1 MSHIIINGK
10 KNKSNDPC
18 ISAYDRGFTLG
29 HGLFETILI
38 NKGSIPLLEYHWNRL
53 VTSIELIGIKLPFD
67 LLELTNMINDLLHTN
82 SLADVRVA
90 LRLTITDGIS
100 ERGLLSNGNQEPT
113 YILSM
118 SQLPNSLTKSMTAT
132 VVNTRRN
139 EYSLSSRI
147 KSISYLDNIIAK
159 REAVS
164 KGFDE
169 AFLLNSISNLAEGA
183 ISNIFIVKKNN
194 VLTPPIIDGALPGVT
209 RHIILNSLIL
219 DNIEVKEQHINTDM
233 LLDADEV
240 FITNALL
247 GVKPI
252 HMINNKLLSNE
263 FQVANLVSSSL
274 KEQFNYI

>member
-38 NKGSIPLLEYHWNRL
+38 NKGSIPLLEYHWKRF

-118 SQLPNSLTKSMTAT
+118 SQLPNGLAKSMTAT

-139 EYSLSSRI
+139 EHSLSSRI

-183 ISNIFIVKKNN
+183 ISNIFIVKNNN

-209 RHIILNSLIL
+209 RHVILNSLNF

-252 HMINNKLLSNE
+252 RMINNKLLSNE
-263 FQVANLVSSSL
+263 FQIANLVSSSL
-274 KEQFNYI
+274 KEKFNYI

>member
-18 ISAYDRGFTLG
+18 ISAYDRGLTLG

-38 NKGSIPLLEYHWNRL
+38 NKGSIPLLGYHWKRL
-53 VTSIELIGIKLPFD
+53 VTSTELIGIKLPFD
-67 LLELTNMINDLLHTN
+67 LLELTNMINELLHENNLTKI
-82 SLADVRVA
+82 RVA

-118 SQLPNSLTKSMTAT
+118 SQLPDNITKSMTAII
-132 VVNTRRN
+132 VDTRRN
-139 EYSLSSRI
+139 ESSLASRI

-169 AFLLNSISNLAEGA
+169 AFLLNSRSNLAEGA
-183 ISNIFIVKKNN
+183 ISNIFIVKNN
-194 VLTPPIIDGALPGVT
+194 HILTPPIIDGALPGVT
-209 RHIILNSLIL
+209 RHVILNDLVL
-219 DNIEVKEQHINTDM
+219 DDIKVKEQHINTDM

-252 HMINNKLLSNE
+252 HMINNKLFSNE
-263 FQVANLVSSSL
+263 FQITNLISSSL
-274 KEQFNYI
+274 KEQFNCI